1 MTTALRHIILL
12 ALATLLLTNIYGQ
25 ATKPVR
31 QDTVM
36 QQQPAPNS
44 QSFWDSLP
52 KPKGWI
58 NDYEG
63 LYSDNEELVLDSLVH
78 LLKNETGIE
87 IAVVT
92 IDAVSIPKEKFVELT
107 QRMANQWGVGE
118 AGKDNGILVGISRGH
133 RMIRINNG
141 SGIEKLITDEETKE
155 IIDSYFIPYFKAG
168 GFYKG
173 TIVGLTE
180 LIHRLQAKR

>member
-1 MTTALRHIILL
+1 MTTALRHTILL
-12 ALATLLLTNIYGQ
+12 VLATLLLTTGYGQ
-25 ATKPVR
+25 TNKPVR
-31 QDTVM
+31 QDTVL
-36 QQQPAPNS
+36 QQQPTSNS
-44 QSFWDSLP
+44 LSFWDSLP
-52 KPKGWI
+52 KPTGWI
-58 NDYEG
+58 NDFEG
-63 LYSDNEELVLDSLVH
+63 LYSDYEELVLDSLVR
-78 LLKNETGIE
+78 LFKTETGIE

-92 IDAVSIPKEKFVELT
+92 LDSACIPKEQFVELT
-107 QRMANQWGVGE
+107 LRMANQWGVGE

-168 GFYKG
+168 EFYKG

>member
-12 ALATLLLTNIYGQ
+12 ALATLLLTNGYGQ
-25 ATKPVR
+25 ATKAVR
-31 QDTVM
+31 QDTAL
-36 QQQPAPNS
+36 QQQQNS
-44 QSFWDSLP
+44 YRQSFWDSLP
-52 KPKGWI
+52 KPTGWI
-58 NDYEG
+58 NDFEG
-63 LYSDNEELVLDSLVH
+63 LYSDEEELVLDSLVR
-78 LLKNETGIE
+78 LFKTGTGIE

-92 IDAVSIPKEKFVELT
+92 IDSVCIQKEKFVELT
-107 QRMANQWGVGE
+107 LRMANQWGVGE

-141 SGIEKLITDEETKE
+141 VGIEKLITDDETKE
-155 IIDSYFIPYFKAG
+155 IIASYFIPYFKAG
-168 GFYKG
+168 EFYKG